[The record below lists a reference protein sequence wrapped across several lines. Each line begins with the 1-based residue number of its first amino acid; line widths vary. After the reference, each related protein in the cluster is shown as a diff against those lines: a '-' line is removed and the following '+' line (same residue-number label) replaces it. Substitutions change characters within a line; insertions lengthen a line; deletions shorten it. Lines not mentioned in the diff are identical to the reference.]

1 VKNMKGFALVPAP
14 AKLNRTKGTYAVPA
28 ALETELSGHTF
39 GADSPPGI
47 NASVD
52 AGSIKGEQSY
62 RLVVSPN
69 DLTLTAG
76 GEQGLF
82 YGFMTLRQLVR
93 QADDARRIPC
103 VHIEDWP
110 EFPIRG
116 VMLDISRDRVP
127 TMETLKGLI
136 GLWSE
141 LKLNQV
147 QLYTEHTFAYPSHQI
162 VWEQASPITPQEA
175 EELDRYC
182 RERAIE
188 LVPNQNSFG
197 HMERWLKHDG
207 YNRLSDAT
215 GSFVDPWGGLRH
227 QSTTLNPLDPESLH
241 LLSGLYDEL
250 LPHFSSNMINV
261 GADEPF
267 DLGQGRSREACEQR
281 GVGRV
286 YLEFML
292 KIHGE
297 LSRRGKVM
305 QFYGDIVLHH
315 PELIQDLPRDV
326 IALNWGYEA
335 DHPFNKDS
343 RLFADAGLHFYV
355 CPGTSTWNSIG
366 GRWNNARQNILGAA
380 REGRSAGAS
389 GLLLT
394 DWGDNGHWQQLPISY
409 PGYLFAA
416 AVSWNSDTGPDIDIE
431 ACLSRHI
438 FRDDTGKAARA
449 LIILGNVYEEGIVR
463 FRNAGALA
471 VLLLLELQQYHQEE
485 LKRLRSHDFAGEQA
499 GIAEALSL
507 LKQAVIRAED
517 GDLLYKELTFTAN
530 LMAHAA
536 HLGKERLATANLTT
550 AEIPSSVR
558 KTLGRELEALIGV
571 FKEMWLSRSRPGG
584 LEDSAGRMV
593 ALMESY
599 QQGQTNPG

>member
-1 VKNMKGFALVPAP
+1 MEEIILTPEPRMIHSRKGIVPVPA
-14 AKLNRTKGTYAVPA
+14 N
-28 ALETELSGHTF
+28 LESELAGYTV
-39 GADSPPGI
+39 GADSPQGVK
-47 NASVD
+47 AQVD
-52 AGSIKGEQSY
+52 TGLLKHEQSY
-62 RLVVSPN
+62 RLSIGPD
-69 DLTLTAG
+69 DLTLIAG
-76 GEQGLF
+76 DQQGLY

-93 QADDARRIPC
+93 QADKAGRIPC
-103 VHIEDWP
+103 VYIEDWP
-110 EFPIRG
+110 EFPVRG

-127 TMETLKGLI
+127 TMETLKRLI
-136 GLWSE
+136 DLWSE
-141 LKLNQV
+141 LKFNQV
-147 QLYTEHTFAYPSHQI
+147 QLYMEHTFAYTAHRI
-162 VWEQASPITPQEA
+162 VWEQASPITLQEA

-197 HMERWLKHDG
+197 HMERWLKHG
-207 YNRLSDAT
+207 RYSRLSDAT

-227 QSTTLNPLDPESLH
+227 QPTTLNPLDPESLD

-261 GADEPF
+261 GADEPI
-267 DLGQGRSREACEQR
+267 DLGQGRSREACDER
-281 GVGRV
+281 GLGRV

-315 PELIQDLPRDV
+315 PELIQELPRDV

-335 DHPFNKDS
+335 DHPFNKES
-343 RLFADAGLHFYV
+343 RMFAEAGLQFYV
-355 CPGTSTWNSIG
+355 CPGTSAWNSIG
-366 GRWNNARQNILGAA
+366 GRWNNARQNILSAA

-389 GLLLT
+389 GFLLT
-394 DWGDNGHWQQLPISY
+394 DWGDNGHWQQLPVSY
-409 PGYLFAA
+409 PPYLFAA
-416 AVSWNSDTGPDIDIE
+416 AVSWNPEAGQKTDIE

-438 FRDDTGKAARA
+438 FRDDTGKAAQA
-449 LIILGNVYEEGIVR
+449 LIILGNLYEDGIVR

-485 LKRLRSHDFAGEQA
+485 LKRLRGYDFAREQA
-499 GIAEALSL
+499 GITEALSL
-507 LKQAVIRAED
+507 LRQVDIRSEEA
-517 GDLLYKELTFTAN
+517 DLLYRELTFTAN

-536 HLGKERLATANLTT
+536 HLGKERFATAGLMT

-558 KTLGRELEALIGV
+558 GILAAELEALIDRYE
-571 FKEMWLSRSRPGG
+571 KLWLNRSRPGG
-584 LEDSAGRMV
+584 LKDSTDRMI
-593 ALMESY
+593 ALKASY
-599 QQGQTNPG
+599 LSP

>member
-1 VKNMKGFALVPAP
+1 MEEIILTPEPRMIHSRKGIVPVPA
-14 AKLNRTKGTYAVPA
+14 N
-28 ALETELSGHTF
+28 LESELAGYTV
-39 GADSPPGI
+39 GADSPQGVK
-47 NASVD
+47 AQVD
-52 AGSIKGEQSY
+52 TGLFKHEQSY
-62 RLVVSPN
+62 RLSIGPD
-69 DLTLTAG
+69 DLTLIAG
-76 GEQGLF
+76 DQQGLY

-93 QADDARRIPC
+93 QADKAGRIPC
-103 VHIEDWP
+103 VYIEDWP
-110 EFPIRG
+110 EFPVRG

-127 TMETLKGLI
+127 TMETLKRLI
-136 GLWSE
+136 DLWSE
-141 LKLNQV
+141 LKFNQV
-147 QLYTEHTFAYPSHQI
+147 QLYMEHTFAYTAHRI

-197 HMERWLKHDG
+197 HMERWLKHDR
-207 YNRLSDAT
+207 YSRLSDAT

-227 QSTTLNPLDPESLH
+227 QPTTLNPLDPESLD

-261 GADEPF
+261 GADEPI
-267 DLGQGRSREACEQR
+267 DLGLGRSREACDER
-281 GVGRV
+281 GLGRV

-315 PELIQDLPRDV
+315 PELIQELPWDV

-335 DHPFNKDS
+335 DHPFNKES
-343 RLFADAGLHFYV
+343 RMFAEAGLQFYV
-355 CPGTSTWNSIG
+355 CPGTSAWNSIG
-366 GRWNNARQNILGAA
+366 GRWNNARQNILSAA

-389 GLLLT
+389 GFLLT
-394 DWGDNGHWQQLPISY
+394 DWGDNGHWQQLPVSY
-409 PGYLFAA
+409 PPYLFAA
-416 AVSWNSDTGPDIDIE
+416 AVSWNPEAGQKTDIE

-438 FRDDTGKAARA
+438 FRDDTGKAAQA
-449 LIILGNVYEEGIVR
+449 LIILGNLYEDGIVR

-485 LKRLRSHDFAGEQA
+485 LKRLRGYDFAREQA
-499 GIAEALSL
+499 GITEALSL
-507 LKQAVIRAED
+507 LRQVDIRSEEA
-517 GDLLYKELTFTAN
+517 DLLYRELTFTAN

-536 HLGKERLATANLTT
+536 HLGKERFATAGLMT

-558 KTLGRELEALIGV
+558 GILAAELEALIDRYE
-571 FKEMWLSRSRPGG
+571 KLWLNRSRPGG
-584 LEDSAGRMV
+584 LKDSTDRMI
-593 ALMESY
+593 ALMASY
-599 QQGQTNPG
+599 LSP

>member
-1 VKNMKGFALVPAP
+1 MKNMKGFALVPAP
-14 AKLNRTKGTYAVPA
+14 AKVNRTKGTYAVPA
-28 ALETELSGHTF
+28 ALETELSGYTV

-93 QADDARRIPC
+93 QVDDARRIPC

-127 TMETLKGLI
+127 TMDTLKGLI

-197 HMERWLKHDG
+197 HMERWLKHDRYSG
-207 YNRLSDAT
+207 LSDAT

-227 QSTTLNPLDPESLH
+227 QPTTLNPLDPDSLH
-241 LLSGLYDEL
+241 LLSGLYDGL

-281 GVGRV
+281 GPGRV

-297 LSRRGKVM
+297 LSQRGKVM

-315 PELIQDLPRDV
+315 PELITKLPRDV

-335 DHPFNKDS
+335 DHPFNKES
-343 RLFADAGLHFYV
+343 RLFAKAGLQFYV
-355 CPGTSTWNSIG
+355 CPGTSSWNSLG
-366 GRWNNARQNILGAA
+366 GRWNNARQNILSAA
-380 REGRSAGAS
+380 REGRSAKAS
-389 GLLLT
+389 GFLLT
-394 DWGDNGHWQQLPISY
+394 DWGDNGHWQQLPVSY
-409 PGYLFAA
+409 PAYLFAS
-416 AVSWNSDTGPDIDIE
+416 AVSWNPEAGQKINLE
-431 ACLSRHI
+431 ACLSRHV
-438 FRDDTGKAARA
+438 FRDDTERAAQA
-449 LIILGNVYEEGIVR
+449 LIILGNLYEDGIVR

-471 VLLLLELQQYHQEE
+471 VLLLLELQQYHQEAF
-485 LKRLRSHDFAGEQA
+485 KRLRNHDFAREQA

-507 LKQAVIRAED
+507 LRQADIRAED
-517 GDLLYKELTFTAN
+517 ADLLYRELTFTAN
-530 LMAHAA
+530 LMAHASR
-536 HLGKERLATANLTT
+536 LGKQRFTTADLLT
-550 AEIPSSVR
+550 AEIPPSVR
-558 KTLGRELEALIGV
+558 KTLAAELKALIEV
-571 FKEMWLSRSRPGG
+571 FKNLWLSRSRPGG
-584 LEDSAGRMV
+584 LKDSAGRMI
-593 ALMESY
+593 ALKESY
-599 QQGQTNPG
+599 GQG